1 MKTNSN
7 KVIQIILILL
17 LIEKII
23 QQGLTTLAFFIAIPG
38 IGNPDIGTRL
48 NISNPMMGIS
58 NAVLAALFGCAIWGI
73 VTNRQW
79 SRALIFFL
87 AFFDIAAEFIFHG
100 LFFITISV
108 LGAAILIILLLIY
121 PVGKIPGAISP

>member
-1 MKTNSN
+1 MKTKSN

-17 LIEKII
+17 LVEKII
-23 QQGLTTLAFFIAIPG
+23 QHALTALAFSIAIPG
-38 IGNPDIGTRL
+38 IGTPDIGTRL
-48 NISNPMMGIS
+48 DISNPVMGIS

-87 AFFDIAAEFIFHG
+87 AVFDIAAEFIFHG
-100 LFFITISV
+100 FFFITISV
-108 LGAAILIILLLIY
+108 LGASILIILLLIY
-121 PVGKIPGAISP
+121 PIGIRPSAISP